1 MQLLT
6 GTDFQSFIEAKK
18 AAVVPFDAEWDV
30 ACRSVLR
37 RRMRMLEAEE
47 LLADQVNF
55 GEVDCDTNLDL
66 AESIPIPNVPS
77 VVYYRNGELIA
88 ALVGAE
94 QNVRARVERVL
105 RGESIGY
112 KDGLGPMQ
120 VPARTPPAKS

>member
-30 ACRSVLR
+30 AYRPVLR
-37 RRMRMLEAEE
+37 RRILEAEE
-47 LLADQVNF
+47 VLADQVNF
-55 GEVDCDTNLDL
+55 GEVDCANLDL

-94 QNVRARVERVL
+94 LNVRARVGRVL

-112 KDGLGPMQ
+112 KDGLGLMQ
-120 VPARTPPAKS
+120 VPEPTPPAKS

>member
-30 ACRSVLR
+30 AYRPVLR
-37 RRMRMLEAEE
+37 RRMLAAEE
-47 LLADQVNF
+47 VLADQVNF

-120 VPARTPPAKS
+120 VPAPTPPAKS